1 MTEMPCVR
9 LGLESPMPPMLSRA
23 GWRTVADLSSLSQH
37 HRHQHRPAP
46 PSDNTQR
53 ETYAPFACTRSAH
66 AIHAAQE
73 GIEEGDT
80 YHQLDLLGR
89 AAVGVGGRRV
99 AGFALA
105 DGVHGGAL
113 QRVWVGRI
121 GVQRL
126 QFKAR
131 AQYAT
136 EV

>member
-1 MTEMPCVR
+1 MPCVR

-37 HRHQHRPAP
+37 HQHQHRPAP
-46 PSDNTQR
+46 PSDKTHR
-53 ETYAPFACTRSAH
+53 DRYAPFTCTRSGH
-66 AIHAAQE
+66 AIQGAQE

-105 DGVHGGAL
+105 DGIHGGAL
-113 QRVWVGRI
+113 QRAWVRRMYE
-121 GVQRL
+121 QRL
-126 QFKAR
+126 RSGAR
-131 AQYAT
+131 AQSAT